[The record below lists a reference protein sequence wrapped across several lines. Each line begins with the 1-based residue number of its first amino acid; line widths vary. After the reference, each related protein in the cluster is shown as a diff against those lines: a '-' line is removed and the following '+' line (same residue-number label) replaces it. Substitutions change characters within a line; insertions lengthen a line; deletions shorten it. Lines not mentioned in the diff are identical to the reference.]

1 MNKKVLVN
9 IFVYALLLSV
19 LFSSISPVTVSA
31 SVSENRS
38 EQEFAPLV
46 IPEGA
51 TLVPNQYIV
60 VLKSDISMV
69 EQQSNIVSS
78 IEVMGGT
85 VLNIYE
91 SVLNGYSAII
101 PSESLD
107 LIRSDPKVDYVEAD
121 SIFSITDEG
130 TPQFEEAIPFEEF
143 IPEEGF
149 QDKDGLN
156 FQQDLIDE
164 ELLFAEGDIGIDTV
178 QPNATWGLDRV
189 DQVSLPL
196 NGQYVYDTTAAGVH
210 VYIVDTGLRAT
221 HVEFTGRVGNGFTAI
236 NDGRGTNDCHGHGT
250 HVSGTATGTTYGI
263 AKGVTVHPVRVL
275 DCSGYGSTSGV
286 VAGLD
291 WIGLNWRRP
300 AVANMSL
307 GGGGSTALDSAV
319 NRLINKGVTVVVAA
333 GNDDYNACYYSPA
346 RVPNAITV
354 GSTTSSDYRSYFSN
368 YGSCLDIF
376 APGSYIT
383 SAYYTSNT
391 ATTTM
396 SGTSMASPHVAGA
409 VALYLKTNIW
419 ASPATV
425 SNYIVNTA
433 SSGKVIDP
441 GSGSPNKLLYTRKP
455 DYTPTTI
462 SPSGLITDS
471 TPTYTWTKIDS
482 ASAYYLQLLKDG
494 TTFVYAKTIP
504 SSSCGATTC
513 SATFSESLPVGN
525 YQWRIRSY
533 VGNVWQTY
541 SAYKT
546 FTFDNTI
553 PNPISPVGVTTDRT
567 PTYSWARVSGATHYY
582 IQLIKESSIFVY
594 SKTIPAS
601 ACNTTTCSA
610 TFPDVLPLGSYEWRV
625 RAFIDGVWKTYSSF
639 TDFSTG
645 MYSPFTT
652 EANGW
657 TVLNGSWLTPNNYY
671 RSPGVPSQYSSIAY
685 KTNFAT
691 LTYEVRML
699 RVGCDSCANV
709 IYIHGSPSPLESG
722 DKDWNNGYKFTYD
735 NYGSFHVGYKQ
746 NGTFYWLTDGWIPSA
761 AISSTWNVLKV
772 TASGGYINFYI
783 NGQLVWSGYTTMYSW
798 GKVGVG
804 YYRDDY
810 STGNMLYVD
819 YARLYPTAPATLGG
833 LKMEESPVYN
843 VTADPDIAQ

>member
-804 YYRDDY
+804 YYRDDD